1 LAASEF
7 DATKEFTGPA
17 SFQKVSVGRQVL
29 RRELNDRVSRL
40 NAEEPEF
47 KVLCECGR
55 ASCRDGV
62 VFPRSVYDRVRNV
75 PTHFLIKDS
84 HAVPDEQIVDALEG
98 FLIVE
103 KPMPQANGRAD

>member
-1 LAASEF
+1 MAASEF

-40 NAEEPEF
+40 NGAEPEF

-62 VFPRSVYDRVRNV
+62 VLPRIVYEQLRSV
-75 PTHFLIKDS
+75 PTQFLIKDS
-84 HAVPDEQIVDALEG
+84 HAGPDEQIVDAHDG

-103 KPMPQANGRAD
+103 KPSPRANGRVD